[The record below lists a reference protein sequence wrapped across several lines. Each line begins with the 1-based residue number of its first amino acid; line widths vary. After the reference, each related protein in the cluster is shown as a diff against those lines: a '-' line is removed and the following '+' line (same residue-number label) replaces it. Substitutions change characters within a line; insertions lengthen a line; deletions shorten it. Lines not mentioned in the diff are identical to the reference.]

1 MYRSVR
7 KLSTGSNKSN
17 DGNGYNGGNESNGGN
32 GCNESNDC
40 NEIQKALR
48 SFYEKGTGIF
58 CGRHGRN

>member
-17 DGNGYNGGNESNGGN
+17 GCNESNGYNCCNESNGGN

-40 NEIQKALR
+40 NEIQKAL
-48 SFYEKGTGIF
+48 KD
-58 CGRHGRN
+58 

>member
-7 KLSTGSNKSN
+7 KLSTGSN
-17 DGNGYNGGNESNGGN
+17 ESNGGN
-32 GCNESNDC
+32 CYNESN
-40 NEIQKALR
+40 NTKSVER